1 MASQVPET
9 RDSDLIAKT
18 SFYKGFRHQDKNS
31 LAKLALLQPPS
42 EKSQLSQSGPTPA
55 PTYNGRTTFPWQQQ
69 RRIDTEGLHVIHL
82 DGSRDLEANSRK
94 GEPSRLQRCATKL
107 KLNWKWAV
115 CILLFVSIVVGLC
128 VAVPMYLHQKH
139 RGDRPTAANELT
151 RTQQLATV
159 SSLTAASLL
168 TIAPSSDTC
177 SGATHPLECKTAE
190 EALAPILASF
200 ATYKI
205 TDPATQAAVVSTIA
219 MESGDFKYSHHYF
232 PFPVPG
238 QGTRN
243 MQSAAYNLDY
253 ARSIPGLAGE
263 LEAAQAA
270 GPENVIDLLLSHPE
284 YDFGS
289 AAWFLTAQCDD
300 GVVSGLAKAGTE
312 AFDAY
317 VGCIGASASAQRTEY
332 YTNALK
338 AIGLA

>member
-1 MASQVPET
+1 MVSQVSET
-9 RDSDLIAKT
+9 RDRDLIANT
-18 SFYKGFRHQDKNS
+18 SPYKANS
-31 LAKLALLQPPS
+31 ALPQLSS
-42 EKSQLSQSGPTPA
+42 EESQLSQSGAPPQG

-69 RRIDTEGLHVIHL
+69 QRINTKGLHVIQL

-94 GEPSRLQRCATKL
+94 GVPSRLWRCAT

-115 CILLFVSIVVGLC
+115 CILLFVCILVGLC

-139 RGDRPTAANELT
+139 RGDRPTAANNLT

-253 ARSIPGLAGE
+253 ARSVSKLAGE

-270 GPENVIDLLLSHPE
+270 GPENVVNLLLSHPE

-289 AAWFLTAQCDD
+289 AAWFLTSQCDD
-300 GVVSGLAKAGTE
+300 GVVSGLSKAGTE

-338 AIGLA
+338 AFELA